1 MKSSWEFTK
10 ARSEYHFDPTRFDLR
25 WDTLIGLG
33 RITGDWTEELEQAK
47 LDAKAGTWA
56 NRGYKGEGVPSPDI
70 EAEEYD
76 LVNVGANPNLNIGNF
91 VWKMAPIFQKITDL
105 FCLEDPYPRI
115 HIQKTGEVFNMHIDK
130 LEKWDPENPHNVF
143 RAVLHLN
150 DWSAGQWWQSGNFT
164 HTKWRKGDMFTFDW
178 WNVPHGTAN
187 ASYDPRC
194 TLLITG
200 RSTPATYKFL
210 DVLRRVDEYKV

>member
-1 MKSSWEFTK
+1 MKSSYEFTK
-10 ARSEYHFDPTRFDLR
+10 QRSEYHFDKWTNDLR
-25 WDTLIGLG
+25 WDTLVGLG
-33 RITGDWTEELEQAK
+33 RITGDWDQELERAIANAK
-47 LDAKAGTWA
+47 PGTWET
-56 NRGYKGEGVPSPDI
+56 RGYKGEGTPSPDI

-76 LVNVGANPNLNIGNF
+76 LINAGANPKMLIGDF
-91 VWKMAPIFQKITDL
+91 VWKMEPIFQKITDL

-150 DWSAGQWWQSGNFT
+150 DWELGQWWQSGNYT
-164 HTKWRKGDMFTFDW
+164 HTKWRRGDMFTFDW
-178 WNVPHGTAN
+178 WNIPHGTAN
-187 ASYDPRC
+187 ASLLPRC

-200 RSTPATYKFL
+200 KGTPQTYEFL
-210 DVLRRVDEYKV
+210 KHLRTVPEYKV